1 MTRSIID
8 HAEQAAEG
16 ARMRQFLEIDRRG
29 GMHPAVDALV
39 RRPAERSEAKVREFL
54 RIDREEARRDE

>member
-16 ARMRQFLEIDRRG
+16 SRMRQFLDIDRRG
-29 GMHPAVDALV
+29 GVHPAVDALV
-39 RRPAERSEAKVREFL
+39 RRPAERSEAKVREYL

>member
-16 ARMRQFLEIDRRG
+16 ARMRQFLEIDRRS